1 MTTRH
6 WQVGVILGAFLIAIM
21 IMALPRVAAAWG
33 GFSFGFRGGRHHDTF
48 RRDHGFVHP
57 YRDFVSRHRF
67 FDFDHR
73 FVRNRLQI
81 QCIQCRFRHTPHR
94 RVFRRH
100 GHFRQP
106 HGIHQGKTVIIF
118 RR

>member
-1 MTTRH
+1 MTKRH
-6 WQVGVILGAFLIAIM
+6 RQVGVILGAFLIAVV

-33 GFSFGFRGGRHHDTF
+33 GFSFGFHSGRHHHTF
-48 RRDHGFVHP
+48 RRTHAFVHP

-67 FDFDHR
+67 FDFTHGFHR
-73 FVRNRLQI
+73 RHFRHH
-81 QCIQCRFRHTPHR
+81 RFRHQGFHHR
-94 RVFRRH
+94 

-106 HGIHQGKTVIIF
+106 HGFHHGKTVTIF